1 MKSLAVVRDVPPEL
15 FREIAKIKGPHIPLY
30 ITALVKAT
38 YSCHSHYCKYGKA
51 RMFIPSD
58 LSSVLGSNKGQVLR
72 AHDIMVAARDLG
84 RKAEVGACSSWVGI
98 VGALDVRLATFI
110 HDKTVGRKTYASLVD
125 IACVFYDELCAR
137 FQSVSQFPCP
147 WVAVPLAASATPSGS
162 TNMLSI
168 RELDARGT
176 VNKTALIE
184 LGFVVG
190 ASVKPKAVSASAAA
204 SASAPEAV
212 SASAQEVVA
221 IGDDFVELADQ
232 TKLTFKDAVA
242 DWEIIVGDLKVVMM
256 PVITRSAVEHVM
268 DLARSTCKIALQAA
282 YDVHV
287 GELSKL
293 EIQLAPRRGVVCL
306 EKLPPKGLKLVPKT
320 GTVTVVEEGSE
331 PKNNAL
337 IGITGLK
344 HPISGKKLIGFAS
357 TAKMHV
363 PSAAD
368 YAADPNNEKCDIAP
382 YWLVGTT
389 FDTSSANL
397 DIGSLTMS
405 ISTAP
410 KGSDHT
416 TTTIIVPILTN
427 MKTLQPGT
435 ELLVSKA
442 QKRPQG
448 DVEMSQPKAQ
458 KKYKGKSKGKGKG
471 KP

>member
-1 MKSLAVVRDVPPEL
+1 M
-15 FREIAKIKGPHIPLY
+15 
-30 ITALVKAT
+30 
-38 YSCHSHYCKYGKA
+38 
-51 RMFIPSD
+51 
-58 LSSVLGSNKGQVLR
+58 
-72 AHDIMVAARDLG
+72 
-84 RKAEVGACSSWVGI
+84 
-98 VGALDVRLATFI
+98 
-110 HDKTVGRKTYASLVD
+110 
-125 IACVFYDELCAR
+125 
-137 FQSVSQFPCP
+137 
-147 WVAVPLAASATPSGS
+147 
-162 TNMLSI
+162 
-168 RELDARGT
+168 
-176 VNKTALIE
+176 
-184 LGFVVG
+184 
-190 ASVKPKAVSASAAA
+190 
-204 SASAPEAV
+204 
-212 SASAQEVVA
+212 
-221 IGDDFVELADQ
+221 
-232 TKLTFKDAVA
+232 
-242 DWEIIVGDLKVVMM
+242 
-256 PVITRSAVEHVM
+256 
-268 DLARSTCKIALQAA
+268 ARSTCKFALQAA

-331 PKNNAL
+331 PNNNAL

-368 YAADPNNEKCDIAP
+368 YAADPNYEKYDIVP

-389 FDTSSANL
+389 FDTASANL

-416 TTTIIVPILTN
+416 TTTISVPILTN
-427 MKTLQPGT
+427 MKTLQLGT
-435 ELLVSKA
+435 ELLVFKA

-458 KKYKGKSKGKGKG
+458 KKDKGKRKGKGKG